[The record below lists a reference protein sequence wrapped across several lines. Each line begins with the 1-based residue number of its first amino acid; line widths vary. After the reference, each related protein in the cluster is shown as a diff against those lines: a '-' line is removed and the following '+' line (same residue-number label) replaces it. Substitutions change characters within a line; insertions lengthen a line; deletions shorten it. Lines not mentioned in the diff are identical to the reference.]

1 VILWCKFFGLR
12 KFKLWLPLVLLMT
25 GCATFESPVNAE
37 REGGD
42 KSHMQQEESNPLAV
56 SQEPEVQSAE
66 SLTKI
71 GKSLKAENNS
81 NKSRNG
87 EENAEMGLAAQEEAK
102 TFLTQQEAELT
113 ARLKSAY
120 EAQLNLKEQ
129 LITDLERQL
138 GVMTSEVNEKM
149 ESVEELV
156 ALLNVTNDLLVEL
169 EKEVKKYAQLDDR
182 GDLVNPL
189 AKARLL
195 ELEHKV
201 RILRPSISGC

>member
-1 VILWCKFFGLR
+1 MILWCKFFGLR
-12 KFKLWLPLVLLMT
+12 KFKLWLPLVLLAT
-25 GCATFESPVNAE
+25 GCATFESPVNAV

-42 KSHMQQEESNPLAV
+42 KSHMKQEESNPLAV
-56 SQEPEVQSAE
+56 TQEPEVQSAE

-81 NKSRNG
+81 NKSPNG

-102 TFLTQQEAELT
+102 TFLSQQEAELT
-113 ARLKSAY
+113 ARLKSVY

-195 ELEHKV
+195 ELEQKV
-201 RILRPSISGC
+201 RILRPGVSGC